1 MVGIEAIAVEFCG
14 RGGKRLRPR
23 LCKAA
28 FVAAGGTKSAAGRIA
43 DLCEA
48 VECFH
53 KASLIHDDIQ
63 DGDEERYGRPTV
75 WKEHGVALAIAVGD
89 WLVAHGYSLIINSG
103 FQNALDMMKATIASH
118 VVLCE
123 GQGDDLL
130 NPQPSTLNP
139 LGQRASHPLE
149 TASLGQRAS
158 SHPLETTS
166 SLGQRASPHLLE
178 TASLG
183 QRASRPLPS
192 PSFQHYLSICERK
205 TGEAFALA
213 AELGALA
220 AGADGAPYRR
230 YGLDFGILFQVRDD
244 LADGD
249 APENA
254 AALADELA
262 RKLEATAVA
271 QSLGSWY
278 CLP

>member
-1 MVGIEAIAVEFCG
+1 MTGIETIAMEFCG

-28 FVAAGGTKSAAGRIA
+28 YRAALSTTNAQQAPNARIE

-75 WKEHGVALAIAVGD
+75 WKEHGVAVAIAAGD
-89 WLVAHGYSLIINSG
+89 WLVAHGYELIIRSG
-103 FQNALDMMKATIASH
+103 FPNALDMLKATVGSH
-118 VVLCE
+118 VALCE

-130 NPQPSTLNP
+130 APSTLNSQP
-139 LGQRASHPLE
+139 
-149 TASLGQRAS
+149 
-158 SHPLETTS
+158 
-166 SLGQRASPHLLE
+166 
-178 TASLG
+178 
-183 QRASRPLPS
+183 
-192 PSFQHYLSICERK
+192 YLSICERK

-220 AGADGAPYRR
+220 AGVDGAPYRQ

-249 APENA
+249 SPEA
-254 AALADELA
+254 TPELADELA
-262 RKLEATAVA
+262 RKLESIAIA
-271 QSLGSWY
+271 QSLGPWY
-278 CLP
+278 R